1 MITIGK
7 VIIAGAGAGEVDLL
21 TVKALK
27 AIQTADCILYDRL
40 VNEDMLKFAKPDA
53 ELLYMGKKSC
63 GCSDLQATINQ
74 TMVDKAQD
82 GKSVLRLKGGDP
94 FVFGR
99 GYEEVEFLIAHNISY
114 ELIPGVSS
122 LLAVPMAAGIPLTH
136 RERASSFHTFTG
148 HGAHSE
154 LDYAT
159 IAKLEGTLVF
169 FMSIGNLDTICT
181 NLVAAGK
188 SSNTPVAI
196 IENGTL
202 LNQRVIGGTLE
213 NIVRLRDGAQIKP
226 PALLIIGDVASY
238 ANLTAELVS

>member
-1 MITIGK
+1 MTTGT
-7 VIIAGAGAGEVDLL
+7 VVIAGASSGEVDLL

-27 AIQTADCILYDRL
+27 TIQTADCILYDRL

-74 TMVDKAQD
+74 TMVDKAKE

-99 GYEEVEFLIAHNISY
+99 GYEEVEFLLANNIGY

-148 HGAHSE
+148 HGAQSE

-159 IAKLEGTLVF
+159 IAKLDGTLVF
-169 FMSIGNLDTICT
+169 FMSIGNLEIICS
-181 NLVAAGK
+181 NLIANGK
-188 SSNTPVAI
+188 DKTTPVAI

-202 LNQRVIGGTLE
+202 PNQRVICGSLDT
-213 NIVRLRDGAQIKP
+213 IVARKNEAQIKP
-226 PALLIIGDVASY
+226 PALLVIGDVAAY
-238 ANLTAELVS
+238 ANLAAK